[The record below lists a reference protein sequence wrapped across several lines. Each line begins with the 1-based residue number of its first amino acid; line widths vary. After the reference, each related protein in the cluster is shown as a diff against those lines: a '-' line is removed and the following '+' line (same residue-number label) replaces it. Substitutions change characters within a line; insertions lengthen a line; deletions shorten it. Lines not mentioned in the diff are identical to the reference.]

1 MQEKKEISYMHNWY
15 KIAKI
20 SECVMASTN
29 DPRFLDFLK
38 QFKPQSQAGL
48 AAEALKSPSFEEFE
62 HNFLGQIKH
71 GTYWHIT
78 DNPNFTIDPL
88 KGPRDMSSM
97 STGKMTPGA
106 LMITSHLENWIPEY
120 PDRKWVAE
128 IDMSAVDMNDYSQV
142 KRGFGNEFYV
152 KNPSKA
158 RVVRVIPVAQA
169 LKIDRYRHNKIP
181 QSSEVLE
188 TFYNNIWT
196 NYKAFD
202 NESQLV

>member
-1 MQEKKEISYMHNWY
+1 MNWY
-15 KIAKI
+15 KKANSI
-20 SECVMASTN
+20 EQ
-29 DPRFLDFLK
+29 FLNSFR
-38 QFKPQSQAGL
+38 PQSLRGL
-48 AAEALKSPSFEEFE
+48 AAEVLKSSTFEEFE
-62 HNFLGQIKH
+62 KNYIGQIKH

-106 LMITSHLENWIPEY
+106 LMVTSHLENWIPEY

-128 IDMSAVDMNDYSQV
+128 IDMSAVDMGDYSQV

-152 KNPSKA
+152 KDPSKA

-169 LKIDRYRHNKIP
+169 LRIDRYRHGKIP
-181 QSSEVLE
+181 QNEEALRM
-188 TFYNNIWT
+188 F
-196 NYKAFD
+196 FD
-202 NESQLV
+202 KVKREHELV

>member
-1 MQEKKEISYMHNWY
+1 MNWY
-15 KIAKI
+15 KKANNT
-20 SECVMASTN
+20 EL
-29 DPRFLDFLK
+29 FLNSFR
-38 QFKPQSQAGL
+38 PQSLKGL
-48 AAEALKSPSFEEFE
+48 AAEALKSSTFDEFE
-62 HNFLGQIKH
+62 KNYIGQIKH

-97 STGKMTPGA
+97 STGKMTPGT

-158 RVVRVIPVAQA
+158 KVVRVIPVAQA

-181 QSSEVLE
+181 QNEEALRM
-188 TFYNNIWT
+188 F
-196 NYKAFD
+196 FD
-202 NESQLV
+202 RVRREYELV